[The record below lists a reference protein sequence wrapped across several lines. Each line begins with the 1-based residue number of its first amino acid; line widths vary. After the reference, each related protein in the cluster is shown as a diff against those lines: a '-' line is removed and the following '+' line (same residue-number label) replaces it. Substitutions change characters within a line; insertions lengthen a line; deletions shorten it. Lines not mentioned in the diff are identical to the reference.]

1 MFLSLLAF
9 PSCVVKAGVFCLQ
22 IAQPLDSRRPR
33 EASGEPWRGHSTT
46 PVIVSDHGVKTWMA
60 ASSMASFV
68 AVFAKTAYPTYIES
82 VENTKKAAEAVFPS
96 RRGVLNLL

>member
-1 MFLSLLAF
+1 
-9 PSCVVKAGVFCLQ
+9 VKAGVFCLQ
-22 IAQPLDSRRPR
+22 IAQPLDSRRLR

-60 ASSMASFV
+60 AYLMASFV

-82 VENTKKAAEAVFPS
+82 VENTKRAPEAVLELKKRS
-96 RRGVLNLL
+96 